1 MFVTLLFTASVDTG
15 ATASTQPRPGHRYI
29 DRRQPGS
36 TAVEICAGIHLLA
49 FPELGYPVSEESRAP
64 ASPPCTYRLNAR
76 TFPRRFHMP
85 APRKGLHCESGCG
98 AGSSPGPG
106 ARCQSHV
113 ISRPAR
119 RLTWPRDLTHGH
131 GPDEPDRGPG
141 PTTARR
147 SAVLMLG
154 GLPAPT
160 ILEWF

>member
-1 MFVTLLFTASVDTG
+1 
-15 ATASTQPRPGHRYI
+15 
-29 DRRQPGS
+29 
-36 TAVEICAGIHLLA
+36 
-49 FPELGYPVSEESRAP
+49 
-64 ASPPCTYRLNAR
+64 
-76 TFPRRFHMP
+76 MP
-85 APRKGLHCESGCG
+85 APRKGLHCESRCG

-119 RLTWPRDLTHGH
+119 RLTWPRDLTHGPRDLTHGH